1 MKKTYRVL
9 AAALAVIMLC
19 FALAACKTT
28 KGNDVSTGDGTA
40 TGENGTAGGTTGET
54 DNSGNEQPTSSRNE
68 TTPLVIASDPMDG
81 VFNPF
86 FYTTGADGSVVG
98 LTQLSMMSVDNQG
111 KNPKCGAD
119 VDTVALD
126 FLSKV
131 TDTRAD
137 KNDDTD
143 YENYYTTYEFLIK
156 NGLKFSDG
164 SDLTIEDV
172 LFNMY
177 MYLDPVYTGSSTMYS
192 VNIKGLTEYR
202 TQEEDPN
209 QQSGFEEKFEDAAN
223 ARIQAILDWADDNG
237 LTFSDLAADVLADI
251 ATVEKLFRE
260 ELEADWTTAGTNLA
274 SYKEEYP
281 ELTEVW
287 QAYFYMY
294 GYIKFDSETK
304 KFDPASSISLTE
316 TRFTTKETAVDY
328 LYSNFLDRDVPETY
342 KTKITEV
349 LTRYQ
354 TATTAH
360 AAFATEAK
368 SEYFRQMTES
378 GKLRYDSVSGITTY
392 KTTDFNGQHYDE
404 EHDVLRIV
412 INGVDPKAVW
422 NFSFSVAPMNYYIP
436 ESYRGNKN
444 LIHGVSYGD
453 SAFFTAVKSNHV
465 PMGAGPYKA
474 VDANGND
481 AKSASDFFSANVVY
495 FQRNDNFLLGKPK
508 IKMVRYQVISST
520 QLMDAVTMQNNQV
533 HISTPNATLDNKNE
547 IESKY
552 ADKIQM
558 VMNDTLGYGY
568 IGINANYVQDL
579 AVRKAI
585 MYAMDTKLTID
596 FYSQEMASTITRP
609 MSKLSWAYP
618 TDKDFAYRLTNAA
631 GEFDREATKAKII
644 ELVEDAGYRKVNGIY
659 QRTSDVT
666 GKVLRLEFTFT
677 LAGESINHPA
687 YSTFEKAK
695 GILEECGFKIN
706 IVNDPNALVKLAGG
720 TLTVWAAA
728 WSSTIDP
735 DMYQV
740 YHKKSTATSVNNWGY
755 PWLLQN
761 GSSEERAIID
771 DLSDLIEQGRATT
784 DIERRK
790 EIYAQALDKVM
801 ELCVELPTYQRKDMY
816 IIDKTVVD
824 INSLPKE
831 ITPYNGPLSEI
842 WNLSLR

>member
-1 MKKTYRVL
+1 M
-9 AAALAVIMLC
+9 
-19 FALAACKTT
+19 
-28 KGNDVSTGDGTA
+28 
-40 TGENGTAGGTTGET
+40 
-54 DNSGNEQPTSSRNE
+54 
-68 TTPLVIASDPMDG
+68 
-81 VFNPF
+81 
-86 FYTTGADGSVVG
+86 
-98 LTQLSMMSVDNQG
+98 
-111 KNPKCGAD
+111 
-119 VDTVALD
+119 
-126 FLSKV
+126 
-131 TDTRAD
+131 
-137 KNDDTD
+137 
-143 YENYYTTYEFLIK
+143 
-156 NGLKFSDG
+156 
-164 SDLTIEDV
+164 
-172 LFNMY
+172 
-177 MYLDPVYTGSSTMYS
+177 
-192 VNIKGLTEYR
+192 
-202 TQEEDPN
+202 
-209 QQSGFEEKFEDAAN
+209 
-223 ARIQAILDWADDNG
+223 
-237 LTFSDLAADVLADI
+237 
-251 ATVEKLFRE
+251 
-260 ELEADWTTAGTNLA
+260 
-274 SYKEEYP
+274 
-281 ELTEVW
+281 
-287 QAYFYMY
+287 
-294 GYIKFDSETK
+294 
-304 KFDPASSISLTE
+304 
-316 TRFTTKETAVDY
+316 
-328 LYSNFLDRDVPETY
+328 
-342 KTKITEV
+342 
-349 LTRYQ
+349 
-354 TATTAH
+354 
-360 AAFATEAK
+360 
-368 SEYFRQMTES
+368 
-378 GKLRYDSVSGITTY
+378 
-392 KTTDFNGQHYDE
+392 
-404 EHDVLRIV
+404 
-412 INGVDPKAVW
+412 
-422 NFSFSVAPMNYYIP
+422 
-436 ESYRGNKN
+436 
-444 LIHGVSYGD
+444 
-453 SAFFTAVKSNHV
+453 
-465 PMGAGPYKA
+465 
-474 VDANGND
+474 
-481 AKSASDFFSANVVY
+481 VY

-585 MYAMDTKLTID
+585 MY